1 MNKKNNNF
9 LTNEHLNKEFDSPF
23 NLVNFAI
30 KQARNKIARG
40 DLYGSNLV
48 TEVLL
53 DLEYSLNMRNVDDC
67 EHMDDEDN

>member
-1 MNKKNNNF
+1 MNKKNNSF

-48 TEVLL
+48 TEVLAELEHSL
-53 DLEYSLNMRNVDDC
+53 DMKNI
-67 EHMDDEDN
+67 DNEGN

>member
-9 LTNEHLNKEFDSPF
+9 LTNEHLNKKFDSPF

-53 DLEYSLNMRNVDDC
+53 DLERSLNERNEEELDD
-67 EHMDDEDN
+67 